1 MSCNHDGLCRAAFI
15 TAEAS
20 LLKGKATLN
29 HAGRNCS
36 WLILRLW
43 HIAMSVGCDMT
54 NDIFSSE
61 KATAAAP
68 VF

>member
-15 TAEAS
+15 RAGAS

-43 HIAMSVGCDMT
+43 HTAMSVGCDMA

-61 KATAAAP
+61 NATAAAP